1 MSMVPAY
8 AKNFYRKNKFFVKY
22 TENRLINF
30 YFGGKMK
37 IRWERVPYHS
47 IGVSPSGKAT
57 DSDSVIRWFE
67 SSYPSQIVIIRTSSY
82 FARRSDYFVLLISLM
97 IFIDKS

>member
-1 MSMVPAY
+1 M
-8 AKNFYRKNKFFVKY
+8 
-22 TENRLINF
+22 INF

-82 FARRSDYFVLLISLM
+82 FVRRSDYFVSM
-97 IFIDKS
+97 EEFENFRT